1 MFKIFQIKALKMNL
15 SLDFGDS
22 KTPAFKRKIMQ
33 NLIIDRKS
41 KYTVTWGYVNSTLEV
56 TEYIKELLKDKYF
69 QKSTHN
75 TFAYRIKDENWLIL
89 EWKNDDWETGAGNC
103 ILREL
108 QRENAI
114 NTIIVV
120 TRYFWWIH
128 LNTDR
133 FKNVIEASK
142 IFLKEF

>member
-1 MFKIFQIKALKMNL
+1 MNL
-15 SLDFGDS
+15 SLDFWDS
-22 KTPAFKRKIMQ
+22 KTPSFKRKIMQ

-41 KYTVTWGYVNSTLEV
+41 KYTVTWGYVNSVDEV
-56 TEYIKELLKDKYF
+56 FEYMKDLLKDKYF
-69 QKSTHN
+69 QKSSHN
-75 TFAYRIKDENWLIL
+75 TFAYRIKDQNWLIL
-89 EWKNDDWETGAGNC
+89 EWKNDDGETGAGNC

-114 NTIIVV
+114 NTIVVV
-120 TRYFWWIH
+120 TRYFWGIH

-133 FKNVIEASK
+133 FKNVIDATK